1 MRQTVCLD
9 THGLV
14 GSYALK
20 SVAFHNENEAM
31 ECHVYHVR
39 MTLFHVA
46 CSQGMVLMLP
56 NVAL

>member
-20 SVAFHNENEAM
+20 YVILDAENKAM

-39 MTLFHVA
+39 MILFHVA
-46 CSQGMVLMLP
+46 C
-56 NVAL
+56 N